1 MNWFDQLR
9 RALQAYYPPDRD
21 ADIVGYLQGSDSPD
35 VWRSMEMGT
44 PSRQQMIV
52 LGGVEPN
59 QEEWVAAGV
68 AQRGQ
73 VREIRLTSLSGMIVL
88 YGGFMLRPGARFSS
102 RTTMP
107 SGVSRPVLR
116 TGDVTIARRAA
127 ESSELARLGKP
138 TGHPRRRPRPSWS
151 TRCWEV
157 LTQGKPQGLA
167 HSNESALSGSPLL

>member
-9 RALQAYYPPDRD
+9 RALQAYYPPGRD

-88 YGGFMLRPGARFSS
+88 YGGFMLRPWGKIFIADNDAVRGFPASLENS
-102 RTTMP
+102 R
-107 SGVSRPVLR
+107 RNY
-116 TGDVTIARRAA
+116 RA
-127 ESSELARLGKP
+127 
-138 TGHPRRRPRPSWS
+138 PR
-151 TRCWEV
+151 
-157 LTQGKPQGLA
+157 G
-167 HSNESALSGSPLL
+167 